1 MKFGIVRSGAIGV
14 GSLPGVAEDIAA
26 WASHDVGKTVDKEP
40 GSFGKG
46 NILGVI
52 CAQTANNA
60 CIGGALIPV
69 LALGIGGSAPATM
82 LLGALNL
89 HGIRPDPM
97 LPIEFPQLIPQMAST
112 LVLASLVMLVLGIAL
127 TKVSM
132 QILRVPVEVLM
143 PFVAFISVL
152 GAYALGLNLFNVYV
166 MLAIGL
172 LAYFMQENGYPVA
185 PAVIGLILGNMAD
198 TGLRRALPGS
208 EGSLEPFFT
217 RPVALVLIGLIAVTF
232 VLRSA
237 VVKTLRARVQRLWRH
252 CLIPRPD
259 R

>member
-1 MKFGIVRSGAIGV
+1 MKFGIVRAGAIGVGV
-14 GSLPGVAEDIAA
+14 GSLPGVGEDIAA
-26 WASHDVGKTVDKEP
+26 WASFDVGKTVDKEP

-46 NILGVI
+46 KIRGVI
-52 CAQTANNA
+52 CAETANTA

-69 LALGIGGSAPATM
+69 LALGIPGSAPAVM

-97 LPIEFPQLIPQMAST
+97 LPIEFPQLIPQMAAT
-112 LVLASLVMLVLGIAL
+112 LGLASLVMLVLGIAL

-172 LAYFMQENGYPVA
+172 LAYFMEENGYPVA

-198 TGLRRALPGS
+198 TGLRRALLGS
-208 EGSLEPFFT
+208 ISA

-237 VVKTLRARVQRLWRH
+237 VVKTLRAHVQRLWRQRPM
-252 CLIPRPD
+252 PRPD